1 MRTLPLSLLAG
12 FLLAHAVSAVDVL
25 DTPDAIGLANERLS
39 FLLRKDDGRLREFRA
54 LPDGPNLVAAQP
66 ATPLWTIEVRGG
78 GYKPTVDLPAVGKD
92 GTEKVSFVTS
102 GDEKERMLEMS
113 SANFGREVKVRAR
126 LAAGAETVRWSI
138 SVELGQTKDTQRLWS
153 VTFPQI
159 PVAALEADAMQN
171 EMVVPYRRGQLRG
184 FGAGF
189 PRGDADLPYPGPSAK
204 FQFLAAYGRSMRRG
218 LYFAAA
224 DGQGYSKSFITRNS
238 PQANSVVF
246 AVQHLPADR
255 GCAAGV
261 FSYSLPYEVVTGPFT
276 GDWWDAARMYR
287 QWWVKQEWASQGLL
301 ANRGD
306 VPAWLLKAPLALRP
320 STTKPERTVAKN
332 VASMNALSEALPG
345 VPLFGVWYGAPEIG
359 GLDEG
364 HGHLLPPKPG
374 LLDAV
379 RDAKKR
385 GIYLQ
390 QYIQSII
397 YDSGMHD
404 AGETDA
410 DAAAAV
416 KAGIRAENGGPVP
429 YGGGLG
435 SHLVSMC
442 RASAWWQDREVALAR
457 RAVAEWGFSGVYLD
471 SFGKGAPECFATDHG
486 HAVGGGNTTVAG
498 QRVMARKIRDAIR
511 AVNPEAIMSGEDPIE
526 AFRDLLDVNLY
537 AINIMPRYVPI
548 YRTVW
553 GDYSLGHGRVLNP
566 GPALIPELAT
576 LFLEGTIPGRLYCDA
591 PNVFLLDPAAAADL
605 AFFKSIS
612 AYTAR
617 GLDYLRLGEFLHPLG
632 LEIGSGQPMPT
643 VDFQESVEHQAVRL
657 PAVIHSVT
665 RSHRDGTVAIVL
677 VNIGTEAQTVSIP
690 IDPALRDASAG
701 QATLLRMNE
710 TGEKTRIA
718 AGKEAWKQAV
728 DLAPREIAFFVIE

>member
-1 MRTLPLSLLAG
+1 MQTLALSLLAAL
-12 FLLAHAVSAVDVL
+12 FLLAHAAFAVDVL
-25 DTPDAIGLANERLS
+25 DSPDAIGLANEKLS
-39 FLLRKDDGRLREFRA
+39 FLLRKDDGRLREYRA
-54 LPDGPNLVAAQP
+54 FPSGPNLVAAQP
-66 ATPLWTIEVRGG
+66 VTPLWTIEVRSGAA
-78 GYKPTVDLPAVGKD
+78 KPRVVSPGNSEKLSFATRGD
-92 GTEKVSFVTS
+92 GNQRT
-102 GDEKERMLEMS
+102 LEMTS
-113 SANFGREVKVRAR
+113 EAEGRKVTVRAS

-138 SVELGQTKDTQRLWS
+138 AVELPRGEERLWS

-159 PVAALEADAMQN
+159 PVAALDPVATQN

-204 FQFLAAYGRSMRRG
+204 FQFLAAYGRSSHSG
-218 LYFAAA
+218 LYFAAE
-224 DGQGYSKSFITRNS
+224 DGQGYSKSFLTRNF
-238 PQANSVVF
+238 PQASCVVF
-246 AVQHLPADR
+246 AVQHLPANR
-255 GCAAGV
+255 GAGV
-261 FSYSLPYEVVTGPFT
+261 FSDTLPYEIVAGPFT

-287 QWWVKQEWASQGLL
+287 RWWVKQEWASQGLL
-301 ANRGD
+301 ANRHG
-306 VPAWLLKAPLALRP
+306 VPAWLLQAPLALRP
-320 STTKPERTVAKN
+320 STTKAERTVANN
-332 VASMNALSEALPG
+332 VTAMQALSDALPG
-345 VPLFGVWYGAPEIG
+345 RPMFGIWYGAPQTG

-364 HGHLLPPKPG
+364 HGHLLSPKPG

-397 YDSGMHD
+397 YDSGIHD
-404 AGETDA
+404 SDA
-410 DAAAAV
+410 EAAAAE
-416 KAGIRAENGGPVP
+416 KAVIRDENGKPVS

-442 RASAWWQDREVALAR
+442 RASAWWQDREVELAR

-486 HAVGGGNTTVAG
+486 HPVGGGNTTVAG

-537 AINIMPRYVPI
+537 AVNVMPRYVPI

-566 GPALIPELAT
+566 SPALVPELAS
-576 LFLEGTIPGRLYCDA
+576 LFLEGTIPGRLYCDS
-591 PNVFLLDPAAAADL
+591 PKVFLLEPEAAVDL
-605 AFFKSIS
+605 AFFKSMS
-612 AYTAR
+612 AYTVR
-617 GLDYLRLGEFLHPLG
+617 GFDYLRLGEYLHPLD
-632 LEIGSGQPMPT
+632 LTLTPPAAT
-643 VDFQESVEHQAVRL
+643 VDFQESVEHQAVQL

-677 VNIGTEAQTVSIP
+677 VNIGGESQGVSLP
-690 IDPALRDASAG
+690 IDPALRHPDPPFSYLPV
-701 QATLLRMNE
+701 TLRRLNE
-710 TGEKTRIA
+710 DGGKTQIA
-718 AGKEAWKQAV
+718 AGNLPWKQAV
-728 DLAPREIAFFVIE
+728 TLAPREVAFFILE